1 MRRLLETLA
10 VVIVLATPVAG
21 RAQLQLGVRVGGALP
36 TGDFEAGYPLGDL
49 AEWTLPVGLEI
60 GWRFGE
66 HFTLGAHGAYAFGF
80 VDPAQE
86 RDCEALDQTCSIATY
101 RVGIQAIWSFRPAAQ
116 LDPWVGLGAGY
127 EWLRY
132 TAENAS
138 GSGTLGYQGFEW
150 VRAQGGLDFR
160 FGRFA
165 VGPYLSY
172 ALGAYAERSLELPDG
187 TASESVQDEA
197 THGWLE
203 AGARCLY
210 TF

>member
-1 MRRLLETLA
+1 MKKLLEAL
-10 VVIVLATPVAG
+10 VVVVLLSAPVLS
-21 RAQLQLGVRVGGALP
+21 RAQLQLGVRVGGASP
-36 TGDFEAGYPLGDL
+36 SGEFEGGYPLGDL
-49 AEWTLPVGLEI
+49 AGWTLPVGLEV
-60 GWRFGE
+60 GWRFGS
-66 HFTLGAHGAYAFGF
+66 HLALAAQGSYAFGF
-80 VDPAQE
+80 VDSAQE
-86 RDCEALDQTCSIATY
+86 RDCDALGQTCSLATY
-101 RVGIQAIWSFRPAAQ
+101 RVGLQATWSFRPAAPV
-116 LDPWVGLGAGY
+116 DPWLGVGAGY

-150 VRAQGGLDFR
+150 VRAQGGVDFR

-203 AGARCLY
+203 GGARCLY